1 MRLFIIGNGFDLA
14 HELPTRYWDF
24 RTYLENL
31 YPDFLNEF
39 EQHYYIYPK
48 DSDKYKQELLWNNFE
63 TNLANIDEDIIIEEA
78 LGIDMGLESG
88 DYGIED
94 TLRSYF
100 SSEYQYINKLAIYLK
115 QWVRTIRIS
124 DTLPITSQISKDSE
138 DYFVTFNYTSVLE
151 NVYKV
156 APSNILHIHGSLH
169 EYNDDPILGHGNRK
183 RIEDIKAK
191 RNQAE
196 TWFNEKEM
204 SICAVV
210 ADYYNTTFKNVNNYM
225 HKLNSLFRCEVEEIV
240 VIGHSVA
247 GIDLPYFKRIDQYTG
262 QKSIWR
268 VYYFTEDEKVDMQK
282 ALIEQ
287 GISKNRLRM
296 RDSKKFYD
304 KKKGAE

>member
-1 MRLFIIGNGFDLA
+1 MRMFIIGNGFDLA
-14 HELPTRYWDF
+14 HGLPTKYWDF

-31 YPDFLNEF
+31 YPDFLESF

-48 DSDKYKQELLWNNFE
+48 DSDKYKQNLLWNNFE

-115 QWVRTIRIS
+115 QWVRTIRIR

-169 EYNDDPILGHGNRK
+169 EYNDDPILGHGNKK

-191 RNQAE
+191 KNQAE

-204 SICAVV
+204 SICAVI

-225 HKLNSLFRCEVEEIV
+225 HKLNSLFRYEVEEIV

-262 QKSIWR
+262 QKAIWR

-282 ALIEQ
+282 ALVEQ

-296 RDSKKFYD
+296 RDSTKFYD
-304 KKKGAE
+304 LKTRK

>member
-14 HELPTRYWDF
+14 HGLPTRYWDF

-31 YPDFLNEF
+31 YPEFLASF

-48 DSDKYKQELLWNNFE
+48 DSNKYKQNLLWNNFE
-63 TNLANIDEDIIIEEA
+63 TNLANIDEDIIIKEA

-94 TLRSYF
+94 TLRNYF

-115 QWVRTIRIS
+115 QWVRTIRIR

-183 RIEDIKAK
+183 RIENIKAK

-204 SICAVV
+204 SICAVID
-210 ADYYNTTFKNVNNYM
+210 DYYNTTFKNVNNYM
-225 HKLNSLFRCEVEEIV
+225 HKLNSLFRYEVEEIV

-262 QKSIWR
+262 QEAIWR

-282 ALIEQ
+282 ALVEQ
-287 GISKNRLRM
+287 GISKNRLVM
-296 RDSKKFYD
+296 RDSVEFYD
-304 KKKGAE
+304 LKKKQ